1 MSRKQLERQIEL
13 LQQDVVRQSSLNIK
27 FYQGFNILM
36 EHFNELPDDI
46 KPKLDDKL
54 KSLGL

>member
-27 FYQGFNILM
+27 FYQGYNLLM
-36 EHFNELPDDI
+36 DHFDDLPDDI
-46 KPKLDDKL
+46 KPQLDDKL